1 MDIYLAGTISEDPKH
16 LEWRTLLTET
26 FKNTHHTI
34 VSPMRF
40 QNPEQFTKDGL
51 HDKSVPD
58 SFFVATD
65 YSDVAN
71 ADVVFLVYWKNSPG
85 KTFAEVDSGAPC
97 CKERRQSIGTW
108 AEFGIATFLHI
119 PTIVVTDDPD
129 VADHPFSLRK
139 SAIVCETVEEGL
151 SYLRKALK

>member
-1 MDIYLAGTISEDPKH
+1 MDIYLAGTISKDPKH
-16 LEWRTLLTET
+16 LEWRKYLTET
-26 FKNTHHTI
+26 FKNTNHTI

-40 QNPEQFTKDGL
+40 QNPDHFTKDGL

-71 ADVVFLVYWKNSPG
+71 SDVVFLVYWKEKITQTSAG
-85 KTFAEVDSGAPC
+85 T
-97 CKERRQSIGTW
+97 RRQSVGTW
-108 AEFGIATFLHI
+108 AEFGIATFLHV
-119 PTIVVTDDPD
+119 PVIVVTDAPE
-129 VADHPFSLRK
+129 VLDHPFIRRK
-139 SAIVCETVEEGL
+139 AAVVVETVEEGL